1 MCDRHKQELLEA
13 QLVAMLRM
21 RGQLPRQAEKMYL
34 DQFAKAALPEG
45 SPAEIDHLKASAS
58 SYDFSWHWADSLVAG
73 ADGRLGSLVRRKT
86 NSPPS

>member
-34 DQFAKAALPEG
+34 DQFAKAALPRELL
-45 SPAEIDHLKASAS
+45 LKSTTS
-58 SYDFSWHWADSLVAG
+58 KPYG
-73 ADGRLGSLVRRKT
+73 
-86 NSPPS
+86 